1 MTGNAMTEFS
11 NFMKQPHDLM
21 SLLSVSDVDDLNILV
36 DYITD
41 KGAGRLML
49 DGDTC
54 KRLIACR
61 DKGSYSDFDRMAVAN
76 EICGFGGNTIAN
88 TYRNVRSKIFDGF
101 LDKILPEADYVVD
114 YDEVVR
120 DVASHMK
127 VNFNKSDDVL
137 VIEDGLLKKILRD
150 SFEKMTP
157 EERQAVLDELGVTD
171 LSLLGPTATAAMLVA
186 GKMAGFATFKIA
198 LIVANAVARS
208 ILGKGLSFATNR
220 LITKSIGA
228 VLGPIGWVVTGLWTI
243 ADLASPAY
251 RVTVPCV
258 VQIAYMRQKALM
270 NATTV
275 ECKSCNVP
283 NPLSSKFCASCGAG
297 LK

>member
-1 MTGNAMTEFS
+1 MTDYSHFI
-11 NFMKQPHDLM
+11 KRPDDLI
-21 SLLSVSDVDDLNILV
+21 SLLSVSDVEDLNILV

-49 DGDTC
+49 DGESC
-54 KRLIACR
+54 QRLIACR
-61 DKGSYSDFDRMAVAN
+61 DKGRYDYNDRILISN

-88 TYRNVRSKIFDGF
+88 TYRNLRSKIFDGI
-101 LDKILPEADYVVD
+101 LDKVLPEAYHVID
-114 YDEVVR
+114 YDEIVK
-120 DVASHMK
+120 DVASHME
-127 VNFNKSDDVL
+127 VNFKKTDDVL

-157 EERQAVLDELGVTD
+157 EERQAVLDELGVAD
-171 LSLLGPTATAAMLVA
+171 LSLLGPATTAATLIA

-220 LITKSIGA
+220 LITKSLGV

-258 VQIAYMRQKALM
+258 IQIAYMRQKALM
-270 NATTV
+270 HATTS
-275 ECKSCNVP
+275 ECSQCNTP
-283 NPLSSKFCASCGAG
+283 NPLGSKFCSSCGND
-297 LK
+297 LR

>member
-1 MTGNAMTEFS
+1 MTDFS
-11 NFMKQPHDLM
+11 NFIKRPDDLM
-21 SLLSVSDVDDLNILV
+21 SLLNISDVEDLNVLV

-61 DKGSYSDFDRMAVAN
+61 DKGGYDYFDKLMIAN
-76 EICGFGGNTIAN
+76 EICGFGGNTLAN
-88 TYRNVRSKIFDGF
+88 TYRTLRSKIFDGF
-101 LDKILPEADYVVD
+101 LDKVLPEADYVVD
-114 YDEVVR
+114 YDEIVK

-127 VNFNKSDDVL
+127 VNFNKNDDVI

-157 EERQAVLDELGVTD
+157 EERQAVLEELGVAD
-171 LSLLGPTATAAMLVA
+171 LSLLGPAATAAALMA

-270 NATTV
+270 SATTI
-275 ECKSCNVP
+275 ECEKCNVP
-283 NPLSSKFCASCGAG
+283 NPQSSKFCSSCGEK
-297 LK
+297 LS

>member
-1 MTGNAMTEFS
+1 MKDYSG
-11 NFMKQPHDLM
+11 FMKRPADLS
-21 SLLSVSDVDDLNILV
+21 SLLSIADVEDLDVLV

-54 KRLIACR
+54 KRLTACKER
-61 DKGSYSDFDRMAVAN
+61 GAYNEFDRLLIAK
-76 EICGFGGNTIAN
+76 EICEFGGNTIVN
-88 TYRNVRSKIFDGF
+88 TYRNLRSKIFDGV
-101 LDKILPEADYVVD
+101 LDKVLPEANYVLDYE
-114 YDEVVR
+114 EVVK

-127 VNFNKSDDVL
+127 VNFNKNDDVL
-137 VIEDGLLKKILRD
+137 VVEDGLLKKILKD

-157 EERQAVLDELGVTD
+157 EERKVVLDDLGVAD
-171 LSLLGPTATAAMLVA
+171 LSLLGPATTAAALVA

-208 ILGKGLSFATNR
+208 ILGKGLSFAANR
-220 LITKSIGA
+220 LITKSIGM
-228 VLGPIGWVVTGLWTI
+228 VLGPIGWVVTSLWTI

-258 VQIAYMRQKALM
+258 VQIAYMRQKAILK
-270 NATTV
+270 ATTN
-275 ECKSCNVP
+275 SCP
-283 NPLSSKFCASCGAG
+283 GCESLSPLGSKFCPSCGMA
-297 LK
+297 LQ